1 MSNRH
6 DDKESHTGSGAAADR
21 SQSFDGGQDWNPFE
35 RSQTEWVIVSGDDPV
50 SARGEGAGKEG
61 IVIGI
66 VGNGAN
72 GCRRRD
78 QEDILLD
85 GQVHQEDN
93 RRMTESREA
102 LKHSTVLVGN
112 RI

>member
-1 MSNRH
+1 
-6 DDKESHTGSGAAADR
+6 
-21 SQSFDGGQDWNPFE
+21 
-35 RSQTEWVIVSGDDPV
+35 VIVSGDDPV
-50 SARGEGAGKEG
+50 SAGGEGASEEG
-61 IVIGI
+61 VVIGI
-66 VGNGAN
+66 IGDGAN

-78 QEDILLD
+78 QEDIPLD